1 MKWIQLSIYGVV
13 QGIGFRNFIKNK
25 AKLLGIKGYV
35 KNEFDGS
42 VTVVAGGNDSQL
54 ESLREYIK
62 TGNGYSV
69 VYKMFEKEIPPQT
82 FVDFFILY

>member
-13 QGIGFRNFIKNK
+13 QGVGFRYFVKNK

-42 VTVVAGGNDSQL
+42 VTVIAGGNESQL
-54 ESLREYIK
+54 ESLKEYIK
-62 TGNGYSV
+62 TGNGYSL
-69 VYKMFEKEIPPQT
+69 VYKMFEKELPPQT
-82 FVDFFILY
+82 FEDFFILY

>member
-54 ESLREYIK
+54 ESLKEYIK

>member
-54 ESLREYIK
+54 ESLKEFIK

>member
-1 MKWIQLSIYGVV
+1 MRWIQLNIFGVV
-13 QGIGFRNFIKNK
+13 QGVGFRNFVKNK

-42 VTVVAGGNDSQL
+42 VTVIAGGNDSQL
-54 ESLREYIK
+54 ESLKEFIK
-62 TGNGYSV
+62 TGNGYSM

-82 FVDFFILY
+82 FDDFFILY